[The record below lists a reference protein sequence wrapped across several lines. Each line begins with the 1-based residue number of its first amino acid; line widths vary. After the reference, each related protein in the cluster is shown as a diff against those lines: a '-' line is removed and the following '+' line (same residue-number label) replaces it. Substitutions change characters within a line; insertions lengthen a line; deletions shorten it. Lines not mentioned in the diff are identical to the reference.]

1 METDLLNSI
10 GDIRSSLT
18 EALSMADKNV
28 PVLREKQA
36 VGIALNLHPKKVM

>member
-1 METDLLNSI
+1 MDTYLLKSI

-18 EALSMADKNV
+18 EALSMADKYV
-28 PVLREKQA
+28 PILQEKQT